1 MVRLFELRILESA
14 AVSVESLVVFWNWLG
29 ETGDDEGE

>member
-1 MVRLFELRILESA
+1 MVRLFKLRILECA
-14 AVSVESLVVFWNWLG
+14 PVSVESLVVFWNWLG